1 MADKSKDEKKKVT
14 IKDVIDCVLYFLE
27 TRLFMGCLMIFL
39 GIRIMIDPSSAPSK
53 ISFGLGLVLIIAS
66 IGLIVGFITSKSFN
80 KSNIVSIIESVIFTV
95 LGVLMIIFSDF
106 FGSIL
111 HVIVWVAII
120 INCLSELLFIL
131 SKKERFNKQNKS
143 KNYKDKYSEHEVVS
157 KVTEAISD
165 DFKKYNAEFINAAVH
180 VKKFADKTLIG
191 QIILN
196 VVFIA
201 LGIFMLA
208 TNFKNSEIIF
218 FISGIIMVLSGI
230 NDLVLVYRE
239 YKYIENREDMT

>member
-14 IKDVIDCVLYFLE
+14 IKDIIDCVLYFLE

-106 FGSIL
+106 FGIIL

-208 TNFKNSEIIF
+208 TNFKNSDIIF

-230 NDLVLVYRE
+230 NELVLVYRE
-239 YKYIENREDMT
+239 YKYIENREDKT

>member
-14 IKDVIDCVLYFLE
+14 FKDIIDCVLYFLE

-106 FGSIL
+106 FGNIL

-120 INCLSELLFIL
+120 INCLFELLFIL
-131 SKKERFNKQNKS
+131 SKKERFNKRNKS

>member
-14 IKDVIDCVLYFLE
+14 IKDIIDCVLYFLE
-27 TRLFMGCLMIFL
+27 TRLFTGCLMIFM
-39 GIRIMIDPSSAPSK
+39 GIRIMIAPSSAPSK

-120 INCLSELLFIL
+120 INCLSELLYIL

>member
-14 IKDVIDCVLYFLE
+14 IKDIIDCVLYFLE

-95 LGVLMIIFSDF
+95 LGVLMIIFSGF
-106 FGSIL
+106 FGNIL

-196 VVFIA
+196 VVFVA

-208 TNFKNSEIIF
+208 TNFKYSEIIF

-230 NDLVLVYRE
+230 NDLVLVYR
-239 YKYIENREDMT
+239 

>member
-14 IKDVIDCVLYFLE
+14 IKDIIDCVLYFLE

-39 GIRIMIDPSSAPSK
+39 GVRIMIDPSSAPSK

-66 IGLIVGFITSKSFN
+66 VCLIVGFITSKSFN
-80 KSNIVSIIESVIFTV
+80 KANIVSIIESVIFTV

-106 FGSIL
+106 FGNIL

-131 SKKERFNKQNKS
+131 SKKERFNKRNKS

-196 VVFIA
+196 VGFIA

-239 YKYIENREDMT
+239 YKYIENRKDMT

>member
-14 IKDVIDCVLYFLE
+14 IKDIIDCVLYFLE

-180 VKKFADKTLIG
+180 VKKAADKTLIG

-201 LGIFMLA
+201 IGIFMLA
-208 TNFKNSEIIF
+208 TNFKNSDIIF

-230 NDLVLVYRE
+230 NELVLVYRE
-239 YKYIENREDMT
+239 YKYIENREDKA

>member
-14 IKDVIDCVLYFLE
+14 IKDIIDCVLYFLE

-95 LGVLMIIFSDF
+95 LGVMMIVFSDF
-106 FGSIL
+106 FGNIL

-120 INCLSELLFIL
+120 INCLFELLFIL
-131 SKKERFNKQNKS
+131 SKKERFNKRNKS
-143 KNYKDKYSEHEVVS
+143 RNYKDKYSEHEVVS

>member
-14 IKDVIDCVLYFLE
+14 IKDIIDCVLYFLE

-80 KSNIVSIIESVIFTV
+80 KYNIVSIIESVIFTV

-111 HVIVWVAII
+111 HVIVWGAII

-131 SKKERFNKQNKS
+131 SKKERFNKRNKS

>member
-14 IKDVIDCVLYFLE
+14 IKDIVDCVLYFLE

-95 LGVLMIIFSDF
+95 LGVLMIVFSDF
-106 FGSIL
+106 FGNIL

-196 VVFIA
+196 VGFIS
-201 LGIFMLA
+201 LGIFMLS

>member
-14 IKDVIDCVLYFLE
+14 IKDIVDCVLYFLE

-95 LGVLMIIFSDF
+95 LGVLMIIFSGF

-196 VVFIA
+196 VGFIS
-201 LGIFMLA
+201 LGIFMLS

>member
-14 IKDVIDCVLYFLE
+14 IKDIVNCVLYFLE

-39 GIRIMIDPSSAPSK
+39 GIRIMINPSSAPSK
-53 ISFGLGLVLIIAS
+53 ISVGLGLVLIIAS

-106 FGSIL
+106 FGNIL

-131 SKKERFNKQNKS
+131 SKKERFNMRNRS

-165 DFKKYNAEFINAAVH
+165 DFRKYNAEFINAAVH

-239 YKYIENREDMT
+239 YKYIENREETT

>member
-1 MADKSKDEKKKVT
+1 
-14 IKDVIDCVLYFLE
+14 
-27 TRLFMGCLMIFL
+27 MIFL

-66 IGLIVGFITSKSFN
+66 IGLIVGFITSKAFN

-131 SKKERFNKQNKS
+131 SKKERFNKRNKS

>member
-14 IKDVIDCVLYFLE
+14 IKDIIDCVLYFLE
-27 TRLFMGCLMIFL
+27 TRLFTGCLMIFM
-39 GIRIMIDPSSAPSK
+39 GIRIMIAPSSAPSK